1 MVKRINVTV
10 TDPVGLYATP
20 ATELV
25 DRVKAFNSD
34 IKLVYASKTVNMK
47 SLMGVLSLG
56 IPTKAKIEIIADG
69 EDEEAAIDKVTKLM
83 KELNYG
89 KGYQYAQ
96 LGLCPFYF
104 AYYLIIWYSKGE
116 FKKRGI

>member
-1 MVKRINVTV
+1 MVKRIDVTV

-25 DRVKAFNSD
+25 DTMFNSD

-69 EDEEAAIDKVTKLM
+69 EDEDAVIKRALELM
-83 KELNYG
+83 KD
-89 KGYQYAQ
+89 
-96 LGLCPFYF
+96 LG
-104 AYYLIIWYSKGE
+104 ISG
-116 FKKRGI
+116 

>member
-1 MVKRINVTV
+1 MVKRIDFTV
-10 TDPVGLYATP
+10 TDPVGLYATK

-25 DRVKAFNSD
+25 DTMKMFNSD

-69 EDEEAAIDKVTKLM
+69 EDEDAVIKRALELM
-83 KELNYG
+83 KD
-89 KGYQYAQ
+89 
-96 LGLCPFYF
+96 LG
-104 AYYLIIWYSKGE
+104 ISG
-116 FKKRGI
+116 

>member
-1 MVKRINVTV
+1 MVKRIDVTV

-25 DRVKAFNSD
+25 DTMKMFNSD

-56 IPTKAKIEIIADG
+56 IPTKAKSESIADG
-69 EDEEAAIDKVTKLM
+69 EDEDAVIKRALELM
-83 KELNYG
+83 KD
-89 KGYQYAQ
+89 
-96 LGLCPFYF
+96 LG
-104 AYYLIIWYSKGE
+104 ISG
-116 FKKRGI
+116 

>member
-1 MVKRINVTV
+1 MVKRVNVTV

-56 IPTKAKIEIIADG
+56 IPTKAKIEIIAEG
-69 EDEEAAIDKVTKLM
+69 EDEDAAIDKITELM
-83 KELNYG
+83 KD
-89 KGYQYAQ
+89 
-96 LGLCPFYF
+96 LG
-104 AYYLIIWYSKGE
+104 ISK
-116 FKKRGI
+116 

>member
-1 MVKRINVTV
+1 MVKRIDVTV

-25 DRVKAFNSD
+25 DTMKMFNSD

-56 IPTKAKIEIIADG
+56 IEIIADG
-69 EDEEAAIDKVTKLM
+69 EDEDAVIKRALELM
-83 KELNYG
+83 KD
-89 KGYQYAQ
+89 
-96 LGLCPFYF
+96 LG
-104 AYYLIIWYSKGE
+104 ISG
-116 FKKRGI
+116 

>member
-1 MVKRINVTV
+1 MVKRIDVTV

-25 DRVKAFNSD
+25 DTMKMFNSD

-56 IPTKAKIEIIADG
+56 IQQKQ
-69 EDEEAAIDKVTKLM
+69 KLKLLLM
-83 KELNYG
+83 EKMRTQLLNG
-89 KGYQYAQ
+89 P
-96 LGLCPFYF
+96 LN
-104 AYYLIIWYSKGE
+104 
-116 FKKRGI
+116 

>member
-1 MVKRINVTV
+1 MVKRIDVTV
-10 TDPVGLYATP
+10 TDPVGLYVTP

-25 DRVKAFNSD
+25 DTMKMFNSD

-69 EDEEAAIDKVTKLM
+69 EDEDAVIKRALELM
-83 KELNYG
+83 KD
-89 KGYQYAQ
+89 
-96 LGLCPFYF
+96 LG
-104 AYYLIIWYSKGE
+104 ISG
-116 FKKRGI
+116 

>member
-25 DRVKAFNSD
+25 DNMKMFNSD
-34 IKLVYASKTVNMK
+34 IKLIYASKTVNMK

-69 EDEEAAIDKVTKLM
+69 EDEDAVIERALVLM
-83 KELNYG
+83 KD
-89 KGYQYAQ
+89 
-96 LGLCPFYF
+96 LG
-104 AYYLIIWYSKGE
+104 ISK
-116 FKKRGI
+116 

>member
-47 SLMGVLSLG
+47 SS
-56 IPTKAKIEIIADG
+56 
-69 EDEEAAIDKVTKLM
+69 
-83 KELNYG
+83 
-89 KGYQYAQ
+89 
-96 LGLCPFYF
+96 
-104 AYYLIIWYSKGE
+104 
-116 FKKRGI
+116 

>member
-1 MVKRINVTV
+1 MVKRVNVTV

-25 DRVKAFNSD
+25 DRMKAFSSD

-56 IPTKAKIEIIADG
+56 IPTKAKIEIIAEG
-69 EDEEAAIDKVTKLM
+69 EDEDAAIKKVTELM
-83 KELNYG
+83 RELE
-89 KGYQYAQ
+89 
-96 LGLCPFYF
+96 
-104 AYYLIIWYSKGE
+104 ISK
-116 FKKRGI
+116 